1 MTKINNQSNRLDNIN
16 FVQDLD
22 NESAA
27 AVSGGKAVPDVILYS
42 KKNRRGKSLQ
52 VNDGIADLSK
62 DNFDDSSSSVVV
74 NSGTWRLYTEP
85 NFKGQSIDVESD
97 TARDLPGRFNN
108 SISSLKSI

>member
-1 MTKINNQSNRLDNIN
+1 MMSNNKQIQNLFALDL
-16 FVQDLD
+16 VQDLD

-62 DNFDDSSSSVVV
+62 DNFDDISSSVVV
-74 NSGTWRLYTEP
+74 NSGTWRFYTEP

-97 TARDLPGRFNN
+97 TARDLSGMFNN